1 MTLDDNTR
9 SLLSNLWLTNDEYL
23 DLLNH
28 VAERCYGTADRPSH
42 PEDLSLNFE
51 IANLAIA
58 SVINWY
64 REHWRRVGF
73 RTRDEILGKISGDQ
87 TN

>member
-1 MTLDDNTR
+1 MPLDDNTR
-9 SLLSNLWLTNDEYL
+9 SLLTNTWLTDEEYA
-23 DLLNH
+23 DLLQH
-28 VAERCYGTADRPSH
+28 VAQHCYSTSGRASH

-64 REHWRRVGF
+64 RDHWLRVGF
-73 RTRDEILGKISGDQ
+73 RTKDEILDIGRDDR
-87 TN
+87 TD